1 MIVCARA
8 GSGFRNP
15 DAALR
20 GRPLCGLT
28 VLDDLLP
35 VPGDP
40 GRWGAGSFYDP
51 RNGRGYGLA
60 PTRASADVL
69 VARVYLGMPFLG
81 VDQTLLRVPRGSG
94 EGWC

>member
-51 RNGRGYGLA
+51 RIGRGYGPAATLV
-60 PTRASADVL
+60 SADVL
-69 VARVYLGMPFLG
+69 VARVYVGTPLFGKN
-81 VDQTLLRVPRGSG
+81 QTLLRVQRASG